1 MVKDI
6 DAVVKT
12 KKNTVKKVIHKHQG
26 LFATL
31 ERIKLYSARSGVLHG
46 IKSIR
51 VNGETARIVTH
62 CGQEII
68 IRNSKNSRVARWLRN
83 RWLTEP
89 CTACKI
95 PGWKLEKYS
104 TTRFVKKR

>member
-6 DAVVKT
+6 DKVLKT
-12 KKNTVKKVIHKHQG
+12 EKNTVKKVIHKHQG

-46 IKSIR
+46 IKQIDDH
-51 VNGETARIVTH
+51 GETATILTH
-62 CGQEII
+62 CGEEIV
-68 IRNSKNSRVARWLRN
+68 IRNSKNSRTARWIRN

-89 CTACKI
+89 CKKCKI
-95 PGWKLEKYS
+95 PEWKLEKYS

>member
-6 DAVVKT
+6 NKAI
-12 KKNTVKKVIHKHQG
+12 KKENSPVKKVIHKHQG

-46 IKSIR
+46 IKSIEIS
-51 VNGETARIVTH
+51 GDTAAIVTH
-62 CGQEII
+62 CGQQITVRGS
-68 IRNSKNSRVARWLRN
+68 RNSRLARWIRN

-89 CTACKI
+89 CKKCKI
-95 PGWKLEKYS
+95 PDWKLEKYS
-104 TTRFVKKR
+104 STRFVKKR

>member
-6 DAVVKT
+6 DKVVKE
-12 KKNTVKKVIHKHQG
+12 KSTVKKVLNKHQG

-46 IKSIR
+46 IKSIEI
-51 VNGETARIVTH
+51 NGETAKIVTH
-62 CGQEII
+62 CGQHII
-68 IRNSKNSRVARWLRN
+68 LRDSKNGRVARWLRN

-89 CTACKI
+89 CTKCKI
-95 PGWKLEKYS
+95 PEWKLDKYS
-104 TTRFVKKR
+104 STRFVKKR